1 MLTIYYAPFTQKTI
15 SEGSAIN
22 WKSSNRSGLIDC
34 FNKEEFDTEYER
46 LCNIWKTMPKRLEF
60 IQYIDKYI
68 KQYMKTNMLASV
80 RKMWPWITTN

>member
-1 MLTIYYAPFTQKTI
+1 MHHSRKRQYQKEVRST
-15 SEGSAIN
+15 GN
-22 WKSSNRSGLIDC
+22 PSNRSGLIDC
-34 FNKEEFDTEYER
+34 FNKEEFDAEYER

-80 RKMWPWITTN
+80 REMWL